1 MRYIAYLF
9 LLFPILVSAQT
20 FKYIGL
26 EDGLSNRRIFNIQ
39 KDMQGYM
46 WFLTNE
52 GLDRYNGK
60 DIKHYKLNKEE
71 NIIIYSPVHPG
82 WLYTTSEGGLW
93 VIGKKGR
100 VYQYDTD
107 HDEFELKFKLPDS
120 SNTVNYGFMDRKEN
134 IWLCS
139 KDSIS
144 LYNIKDRNMI
154 QLLNPMQ
161 NTITAIE
168 QIDDD
173 HFFIATEMGIRYLKL
188 ENNELEIIPVE
199 TLDEFHAQ
207 VSVLHYNSR
216 LQRLFIGSFER
227 GIFVYDMPKQEI
239 IRPEADL
246 CDVNI
251 ARIIPLNDTE
261 LLIAT
266 EGMGVYKINVDS
278 CVLDHYIIANYKSY
292 NEMNGNNISDV
303 FVDEVKRVW
312 LANYPTGITIID
324 PRYKNYH
331 WMKHSMG
338 NGQSL
343 INDQVH
349 AVIEDSDGDLWFG
362 TSNGISLYDSKTKEW
377 HSFLSSFDQ
386 HLKDKNHIF
395 ITLCEVTPNVIW
407 AGSYTSGIYKINKNT
422 LSVEYFS
429 PCLFSHGNMR
439 PDKYI
444 RDIMKD
450 SKGYVWSGG
459 YYNLKCINPKTNDVR
474 LYPGINSIT
483 SIEEK
488 DDHHMWVGTSTGLY
502 TLDRDSGEFQYI
514 GLNVE
519 AAHINTLYQSDD
531 GMLYIG
537 TNGTGII
544 LYDIKTNY
552 VEHYYTDNSALVS
565 NRIFTI
571 LPEVDGRIMMSTE
584 DGIACFFTK
593 NKIFRNWTRREGLLP
608 AYYNADSGTLRKDK
622 SFVFGSTNGVIEIS
636 KDIEFPDFKYTEMIF
651 SDFHISYSPFYP
663 NEEESPLKKNIND
676 TDVLRLKYA
685 QGSFYFKVSTINY
698 DSPGNT
704 LFSWKLEGYYDTWT
718 QLGSDDVIRFT
729 NLPSGHYK
737 LRVRAISR
745 EEHKV
750 IFEERTMQINV
761 ECPLYASWW
770 AILCYISLAIW
781 GVIFMLRLLNLRKL
795 KKISDEKTHF
805 FINTAHDI
813 RTPLTMIKAPLDE
826 LLINENLSDKGKSH
840 AMIALRS
847 VDSLLHLAT
856 NLINF
861 EKADVY
867 SSELHISEYEL
878 NTYMNEVCITF
889 SSYTEIKH
897 ITMTYESNFT
907 FQNVWF
913 DREKMDSILKNILS
927 NAIKYTPEYG
937 RVSITVTNN
946 KDSWMLVVKDT
957 GIGIP
962 RKEQGMM
969 FKLHFRASNAI
980 NSIISGSGIGLMLVG
995 KCVKL
1000 HGGKIWV
1007 DSVENE
1013 GTTVTVVIP
1022 KNIKKFKKKYKK
1034 VSPQKLVTEAFNI
1047 FVQDKPTGDVLLEE
1061 NTNKRRI
1068 LVVDDNDDLRNYL
1081 VSTLSPLYNVQ
1092 CCSNGKE
1099 AIIIVRAFWPEI
1111 ILSDIMMPEM
1121 RGDDL
1126 CKAIKSNIETSHI
1139 PVILLTALGDEQN
1152 ILSGLE
1158 NGADDYISKPFNVRV
1173 LKASIGNILA
1183 NRALLRSKYGSL
1195 EMDTDI
1201 IMPMA
1206 KCTNS
1211 LDWQFMSKVRKS
1223 VEDNISNTEFKVDMF
1238 CQLNNMSRTSF
1249 YCKLKALTDLS
1260 PSGYV
1265 KTIRLRRA
1273 MKLLK
1278 EGKHTIIQIAEMCGF
1293 SSDKYFREV
1302 FKKYLKMSPTQF
1314 AKEGDI
1320 NAPIHMDEDPQ
1331 ETAEY
1336 MSSQEEAAKNS
1347 D

>member
-144 LYNIKDRNMI
+144 LYNIKDRNTI

-188 ENNELEIIPVE
+188 ENNKLEIIPVE

-227 GIFVYDMPKQEI
+227 GIFVYDMPTQEI

-362 TSNGISLYDSKTKEW
+362 TSNGISLYNSKTKEW

-395 ITLCEVTPNVIW
+395 TTLCEVSPDVIW
-407 AGSYTSGIYKINKNT
+407 AGGYTSGIYKINKNT

-429 PCLFSHGNMR
+429 PYLLSHANMR

-444 RDIMKD
+444 RDIVKD

-459 YYNLKCINPKTNDVR
+459 YYNLKCFDPQTNDVR
-474 LYPGINSIT
+474 LYPGVNSIT
-483 SIEEK
+483 AIAEK
-488 DDHHMWVGTSTGLY
+488 DDHHMWIGTGTGLY
-502 TLDRDSGEFQYI
+502 TLNKDSGEYQYLA
-514 GLNVE
+514 LNVE
-519 AAHINTLYQSDD
+519 AAYINSLYQSDN
-531 GMLYIG
+531 GRLYIG
-537 TNGTGII
+537 TNGAGVII
-544 LYDIKTNY
+544 YDIKNNAF
-552 VEHYYTDNSALVS
+552 EHYYTDNSALIS

-571 LPEVDGRIMMSTE
+571 LPEVDGRVMMSTE
-584 DGIACFFTK
+584 NGITCFFTK
-593 NKIFRNWTRREGLLP
+593 TKTFRNWTRGEGLLP
-608 AYYNADSGTLRKDK
+608 AYYNAASGTLRKDK
-622 SFVFGSTNGVIEIS
+622 SFVFGSTNGAIEIS
-636 KDIEFPDFKYTEMIF
+636 KDMDFPEFKYTAMIF
-651 SDFHISYSPFYP
+651 SDFRISYTPVYP
-663 NEEESPLKKNIND
+663 GDDKSPLKKNIND
-676 TDVLRLKYA
+676 TDVLTLKYA
-685 QGSFYFKVSTINY
+685 QSSFSFKVSTINY

-704 LFSWKLEGYYDTWT
+704 LFTWKLEGYYDEWT
-718 QLGSDDVIRFT
+718 QPGAGNVIRFT

-737 LRVRAISR
+737 LLVRAISR
-745 EEHKV
+745 EEHNV
-750 IFEERTMQINV
+750 IFEERTMEIIV
-761 ECPLYASWW
+761 ERPLLASWW
-770 AILCYISLAIW
+770 AILFYIFLAVW
-781 GVIFMLRLLNLRKL
+781 GALFICRNINLRKQ
-795 KKISDEKTHF
+795 KRISDEKTQF

-826 LLINENLSDKGKSH
+826 LLTGENLSDKGKGH
-840 AMIALRS
+840 AMAALRS

-878 NTYMNEVCITF
+878 NTYMKEICTTF
-889 SSYTEIKH
+889 SAYTEIKH
-897 ITMTYESNFT
+897 VTMTYDSNFT

-913 DREKMDSILKNILS
+913 DREKMDSILKNILF
-927 NAIKYTPEYG
+927 NALKYTPEHG
-937 RVSITVTNN
+937 KVSISVTNN

-962 RKEQGMM
+962 HKEQRMM

-980 NSIISGSGIGLMLVG
+980 NSIVSGSGIGLVLVG
-995 KCVKL
+995 RCVEL
-1000 HGGKIWV
+1000 HGGKILI
-1007 DSVENE
+1007 DSVEKE
-1013 GTTVTVVIP
+1013 GTTVTIVIP

-1034 VSPQKLVTEAFNI
+1034 VSPQKLVAETFNM
-1047 FVQDKPTGDVLLEE
+1047 FVQSKPEEKAEVEPDVQ
-1061 NTNKRRI
+1061 KRRI
-1068 LVVDDNDDLRNYL
+1068 LIVDDNDDLRNFL
-1081 VSTLSPLYNVQ
+1081 VNTLSPSYNVQ
-1092 CCSNGKE
+1092 SCSNGKE
-1099 AIIIVRAFWPEI
+1099 AMIIVKEFWPDL

-1121 RGDDL
+1121 RGDEM

-1139 PVILLTALGDEQN
+1139 PVILLSALGDEQD

-1158 NGADDYISKPFNVRV
+1158 TGADDYISKPFNLRV
-1173 LKASIGNILA
+1173 LRASIGSILA
-1183 NRALLRSKYGSL
+1183 NRDLLRSKYGSL
-1195 EMDTDI
+1195 EMDADI
-1201 IMPMA
+1201 IMPIP
-1206 KCTNS
+1206 KCNNS

-1238 CQLNNMSRTSF
+1238 SQVNNMSRTSF
-1249 YCKLKALTDLS
+1249 FCKLKALTELT
-1260 PSGYV
+1260 PSGYL
-1265 KTIRLRRA
+1265 KTFRLRRA

-1278 EGKHTIIQIAEMCGF
+1278 EGEHSIIEIAEMCGF

>member
-9 LLFPILVSAQT
+9 FLFPILVSAQSY
-20 FKYIGL
+20 KYIGL

-46 WFLTNE
+46 WFLAND

-60 DIKHYKLNKEE
+60 DIKHYKLNKEG
-71 NIIIYSPVHPG
+71 NIINYSPIHPG
-82 WLYTTSEGGLW
+82 WLYTTSDGGIW

-100 VYQYDTD
+100 VYQYDAD
-107 HDEFELKFKLPDS
+107 HDEFKLQFKLQDS
-120 SNTVNYGFMDRKEN
+120 FNTVNYGFMDRKEN

-144 LYNIKDRNMI
+144 LYSI
-154 QLLNPMQ
+154 QERKRIQFFNPMR

-168 QIDDD
+168 QIDDH
-173 HFFIATEMGIRYLKL
+173 HFFIATEMDIHYLKL
-188 ENNELEIIPVE
+188 ENSKLEVIPIK
-199 TLDEFHAQ
+199 TLDNFHAQ
-207 VSVLHYNSR
+207 ISALHFNPR

-227 GIFVYDMPKQEI
+227 GIFVYDMHKQEI

-251 ARIIPLNDTE
+251 ARITPLNETE

-278 CVLDHYIIANYKSY
+278 CILDHYIIANYESY
-292 NEMNGNNISDV
+292 NEMNGNNINDV
-303 FVDEVKRVW
+303 FVDEVNRVW

-331 WMKHSMG
+331 CMKHSMG
-338 NGQSL
+338 NEQSL

-362 TSNGISLYDSKTKEW
+362 TSNGISLYNSKTKKW
-377 HSFLSSFDQ
+377 HSFLSSFDP

-429 PCLFSHGNMR
+429 PYLFSHGNIR

-502 TLDRDSGEFQYI
+502 TLDRDSGEFQYLE
-514 GLNVE
+514 LNVE
-519 AAHINTLYQSDD
+519 AAYINTLYQSDD
-531 GMLYIG
+531 SLLYIG
-537 TNGTGII
+537 TNGAGII
-544 LYDIKTNY
+544 LYDIKNNH

-571 LPEVDGRIMMSTE
+571 LPEVDGRVMMSTE

-608 AYYNADSGTLRKDK
+608 AYYNAASGTLRKDK

-636 KDIEFPDFKYTEMIF
+636 KDIDFPEFKYTEMIF
-651 SDFHISYSPFYP
+651 SDFHISYSPIYP
-663 NEEESPLKKNIND
+663 GEEESPLKKNIND

-685 QGSFYFKVSTINY
+685 QSSFSFKVSTINY

-718 QLGSDDVIRFT
+718 QPGSADVIRFT

-745 EEHKV
+745 EEHNV

-761 ECPLYASWW
+761 ERPLYASWW
-770 AILCYISLAIW
+770 AILCYISLAVW
-781 GVIFMLRLLNLRKL
+781 GVIFMFRLLNLRKL

-878 NTYMNEVCITF
+878 NTYMNEVCTTF

-897 ITMTYESNFT
+897 ITMTYDSNFT
-907 FQNVWF
+907 FLDVWF

-927 NAIKYTPEYG
+927 NAIKYTPEHG
-937 RVSITVTNN
+937 RVSIAVTNN

-1034 VSPQKLVTEAFNI
+1034 VSPQKLMTEAFNI
-1047 FVQDKPTGDVLLEE
+1047 FVQGKPTEDVLLEE

-1092 CCSNGKE
+1092 GCSNGKE
-1099 AIIIVRAFWPEI
+1099 AMIIVRAFWPEI

-1139 PVILLTALGDEQN
+1139 PIILLTALGDEQN

-1183 NRALLRSKYGSL
+1183 NRTLLRSKYGTL
-1195 EMDTDI
+1195 DMDADI

-1249 YCKLKALTDLS
+1249 YCKLKALTELS

-1278 EGKHTIIQIAEMCGF
+1278 EGKHTIIQIADICGF

-1302 FKKYLKMSPTQF
+1302 FKKYLKMSPSQF

-1320 NAPIHMDEDPQ
+1320 NAPIHMDVDPQ
-1331 ETAEY
+1331 EEAEY
-1336 MSSQEEAAKNS
+1336 MSSQEESAKS
-1347 D
+1347 LD